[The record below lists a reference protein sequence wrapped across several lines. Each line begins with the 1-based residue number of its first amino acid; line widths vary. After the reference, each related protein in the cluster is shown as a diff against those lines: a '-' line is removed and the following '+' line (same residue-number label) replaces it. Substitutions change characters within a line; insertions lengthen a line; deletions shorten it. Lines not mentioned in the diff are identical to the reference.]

1 MSSDSHPSFPTTKL
15 IWAGRIL
22 SALPV
27 LLLLASGTMKLMR
40 PAPLVKSFVEE
51 FGYTQSAIIGIGIAE
66 IASTLLYAI
75 PQTAVLG
82 AILMTGFLGGATAT
96 HVRVGQPFFA
106 PIIVGVV
113 VWLGLYLRDE
123 RLRAML
129 PLRSVSAK

>member
-1 MSSDSHPSFPTTKL
+1 
-15 IWAGRIL
+15 
-22 SALPV
+22 
-27 LLLLASGTMKLMR
+27 MKLMR

-51 FGYTQSAIIGIGIAE
+51 FGYPQSVIIGIGIAE

-129 PLRSVSAK
+129 PLRGVSAK